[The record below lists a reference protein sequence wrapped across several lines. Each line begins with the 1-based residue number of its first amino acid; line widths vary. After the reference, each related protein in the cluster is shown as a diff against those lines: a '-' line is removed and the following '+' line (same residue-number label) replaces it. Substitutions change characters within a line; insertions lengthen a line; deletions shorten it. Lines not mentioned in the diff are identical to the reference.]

1 MTLKSLKIGKHIIPI
16 PIVQG
21 GMGVGIS
28 WDTLA
33 GTVSNEGGLGVI
45 SAVGTGYYQYP
56 RFAGS
61 RTIPDSMNFDSDEAL
76 TEIVKNA
83 RKICGDKPLAVNI
96 MLAQTSYDR
105 TVLAACKA
113 GIDIIISGAGM
124 AFKLAELTKDYPDI
138 ALVPIIR
145 DVKVLNVFIK
155 KWVKIGRKVDAVV
168 LEGPKSGGHQGF
180 DFEQCLL
187 PENQLEATFLPV
199 FDLANEHNIPVIVA
213 GGIWD
218 KSDIE
223 KFISMGAS
231 GVQMG
236 TRFAATIESNAS
248 DAHKNALLNANEE
261 DISLKK
267 SPVGLP
273 SRSITSNLH
282 KLIAEGNAPKIKC
295 ISNCVGPCQ
304 QGVGAKE
311 AGYCIADRLAD
322 CQQGK
327 EETGLFFTGTN
338 GSRVK
343 EIIPVHVLMKKL
355 TEGEDSV

>member
-1 MTLKSLKIGKHIIPI
+1 MTLKSLKIGKYTIKIPI
-16 PIVQG
+16 IQG
-21 GMGVGIS
+21 GMGIGIS

-45 SAVGTGYYQYP
+45 SSVGTGYYQYP
-56 RFAGS
+56 KFAGS
-61 RTIPDSMNFDSDEAL
+61 RIIPDSMNFDSDEAL
-76 TEIVKNA
+76 TEIIKNA
-83 RKICGDKPLAVNI
+83 RNICKDKPLAVNI

-105 TVLAACKA
+105 TVLASCKA

-124 AFKLAELTKDYPDI
+124 AFKLAKLTKDYPDV

-155 KWVKIGRKVDAVV
+155 KWAKIGRKIDAVV

-180 DFEQCLL
+180 NFEQCLL
-187 PENQLEATFLPV
+187 PENQLEVTFLPV
-199 FDLANEHNIPVIVA
+199 LKLACQHNIPVIVA
-213 GGIWD
+213 GGIWN

-223 KFISMGAS
+223 KFILMGAS

-248 DAHKNALLNANEE
+248 DAHKNALLNANKE
-261 DISLKK
+261 DISLKR

-282 KLIAEGNAPKIKC
+282 KLISNGTAPKIKC
-295 ISNCVGPCQ
+295 ISNCVSPCEH
-304 QGVGAKE
+304 GIGAKKV
-311 AGYCIADRLAD
+311 GYCIADRLAD
-322 CQQGK
+322 CQQNK
-327 EETGLFFTGTN
+327 EDTGLFFTGTN
-338 GSRVK
+338 GYRVK
-343 EIIPVHVLMKKL
+343 EIISVHNLIKKL
-355 TEGEDSV
+355 TKGENFV